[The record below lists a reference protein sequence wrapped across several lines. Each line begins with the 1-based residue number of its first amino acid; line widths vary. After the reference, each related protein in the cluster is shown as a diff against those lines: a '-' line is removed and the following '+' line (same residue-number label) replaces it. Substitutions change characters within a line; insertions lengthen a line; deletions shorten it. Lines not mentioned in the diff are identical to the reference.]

1 MSIVS
6 LYSYKLDESRQQI
19 KICLCHFANMFFL
32 QIRQRYIFM
41 FDKSH
46 QQIKLCRCRFA
57 NMFHLQLRQW
67 KSFMFDKSIRAIAA
81 ILVNDA
87 DQ

>member
-6 LYSYKLDESRQQI
+6 LYSYQLVVSRQQI

-41 FDKSH
+41 FDKS
-46 QQIKLCRCRFA
+46 
-57 NMFHLQLRQW
+57 
-67 KSFMFDKSIRAIAA
+67 IRAIAA